1 MAEVLNVLINTIQES
16 MNSFEP
22 NKASEDPADNNLE
35 PQNNIFSNS
44 LLYKI
49 ANEAK
54 SFLLTS
60 SFNNFA
66 NIIINPE
73 SFLIKLELSIN
84 ALNMSAIALS
94 NLELTYDSVLNV
106 IFHYSPDVRF
116 IS

>member
-1 MAEVLNVLINTIQES
+1 MK
-16 MNSFEP
+16 SFEP
-22 NKASEDPADNNLE
+22 NKPSDDVADNNLSV
-35 PQNNIFSNS
+35 QNSIFNNS

-66 NIIINPE
+66 NIIIIPE

-84 ALNMSAIALS
+84 TLNISAIALS

-106 IFHYSPDVRF
+106 FFHYNPDVRF
-116 IS
+116 I